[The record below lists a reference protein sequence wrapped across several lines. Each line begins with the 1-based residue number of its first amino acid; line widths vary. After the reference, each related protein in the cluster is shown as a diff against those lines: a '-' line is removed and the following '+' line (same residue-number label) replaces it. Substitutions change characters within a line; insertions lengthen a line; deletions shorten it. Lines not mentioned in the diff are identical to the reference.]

1 MSDKSEEG
9 QPKLSMKKYWKEFL
23 ALGLFGLSGIPIMVF
38 QFYRNYYALGLG
50 IVLMI
55 ISAWLSRDYA

>member
-1 MSDKSEEG
+1 MSDKSERERT
-9 QPKLSMKKYWKEFL
+9 KIALKKYWKEFL